1 MILDPIPNHT
11 ENEHL
16 LPSAFF
22 ENKSSQWR
30 KLNSNQLV
38 NKATWE
44 ICLHKRHVSIR
55 DRSNYRTAN
64 SYRILAWISIIM
76 TFCFIRTELR
86 FLVKRIFRLIHPS
99 TDLHSSRLMSRSRF
113 SRLRTSIYDRLH
125 SCLKT
130 VHLALIGL

>member
-1 MILDPIPNHT
+1 MWYLIPSLITLKMNICYPQPFLKINRVND
-11 ENEHL
+11 ENWIVINR
-16 LPSAFF
+16 S
-22 ENKSSQWR
+22 
-30 KLNSNQLV
+30 
-38 NKATWE
+38 
-44 ICLHKRHVSIR
+44 IKRHEKYDIHVSIR
-55 DRSNYRTAN
+55 DRSNYRTA
-64 SYRILAWISIIM
+64 SSCRILAWISIIM